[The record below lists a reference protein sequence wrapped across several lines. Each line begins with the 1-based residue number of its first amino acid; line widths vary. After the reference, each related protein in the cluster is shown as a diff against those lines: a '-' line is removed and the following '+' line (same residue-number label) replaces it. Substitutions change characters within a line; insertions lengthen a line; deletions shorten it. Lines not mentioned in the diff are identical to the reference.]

1 MRFTKEEKLTTIA
14 EGQKIG
20 VKTVSAK
27 YDISDETY
35 RHWRYKAQGIKPRK
49 HFSLKKKLRILEE
62 GVRDGVYRT
71 CAAHHIDPG
80 TYYSWKRRIGF
91 TKSPNAGRSSEE
103 EKLAILE
110 EGSENGI
117 LRTCTAHGISFPTY
131 YNWKRKLGY
140 CKVHVLA
147 PDVLYCRRIAQR
159 ELRAVEP

>member
-35 RHWRYKAQGIKPRK
+35 RHWRYKAEGIKPRK

-91 TKSPNAGRSSEE
+91 TSR
-103 EKLAILE
+103 
-110 EGSENGI
+110 
-117 LRTCTAHGISFPTY
+117 LRPVDRIVSARKR
-131 YNWKRKLGY
+131 NWRFLRKDPRMGFSG
-140 CKVHVLA
+140 LA
-147 PDVLYCRRIAQR
+147 P
-159 ELRAVEP
+159 PM